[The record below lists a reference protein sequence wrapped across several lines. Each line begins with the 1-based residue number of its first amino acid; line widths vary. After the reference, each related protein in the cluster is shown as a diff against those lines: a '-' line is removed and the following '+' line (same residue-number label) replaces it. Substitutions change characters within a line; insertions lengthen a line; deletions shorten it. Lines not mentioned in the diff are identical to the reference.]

1 VLKKKNILKSQYT
14 KKKVKFSNF
23 KVNKLIIQIKK
34 NYKHPINFMV
44 LFIGKYSKKYFFIVM
59 KNLIIDFKI

>member
-1 VLKKKNILKSQYT
+1 MSAKKKNILKSQYT

-34 NYKHPINFMV
+34 N
-44 LFIGKYSKKYFFIVM
+44 
-59 KNLIIDFKI
+59 